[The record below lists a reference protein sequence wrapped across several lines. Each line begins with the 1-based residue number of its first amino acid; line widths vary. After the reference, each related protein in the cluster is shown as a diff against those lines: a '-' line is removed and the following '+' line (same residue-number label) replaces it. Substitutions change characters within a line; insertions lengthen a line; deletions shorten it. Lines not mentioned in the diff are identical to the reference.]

1 MPKSVNLAGKSLLF
15 CRFPSAATIV
25 ALVEA
30 RIPLCWMRH
39 DDRGRV
45 DPIWQNHCMYLLI
58 LQFAQSNYSG
68 QNFIV
73 AGKTI
78 GALKKN
84 VISPMLQILRAWHW
98 PHVYHRGAKTI
109 ASRLAIMCITSMRP
123 TMRRLKTNYRA

>member
-1 MPKSVNLAGKSLLF
+1 MPKKRKSSRQEFAF

-58 LQFAQSNYSG
+58 FAVCPEQLLWAE
-68 QNFIV
+68 F
-73 AGKTI
+73 
-78 GALKKN
+78 
-84 VISPMLQILRAWHW
+84 
-98 PHVYHRGAKTI
+98 
-109 ASRLAIMCITSMRP
+109 
-123 TMRRLKTNYRA
+123 YRCR